1 MPHFH
6 TLNRVVLFLSFR
18 KTWVRRRKTRL
29 ELVGQQQRLSLVDA
43 DFQPQHPLLADHF
56 YAQHA
61 HLTGHVA
68 DISFICLLLE
78 ATYNS

>member
-1 MPHFH
+1 M
-6 TLNRVVLFLSFR
+6 
-18 KTWVRRRKTRL
+18 
-29 ELVGQQQRLSLVDA
+29 GQQQRLSLVDA

-61 HLTGHVA
+61 HLTGRVA

-78 ATYNS
+78 ATYNG

>member
-1 MPHFH
+1 M
-6 TLNRVVLFLSFR
+6 
-18 KTWVRRRKTRL
+18 
-29 ELVGQQQRLSLVDA
+29 GQQQRLSLVDA

-61 HLTGHVA
+61 HFTGRVV

-78 ATYNS
+78 ATYNG